1 MRRWHFFER
10 RRLGRAFTNLLRALA
25 KVFTTTYRYAV
36 STAGSAGKQVLATA
50 QYIYNALPKAVKG
63 APVTTIDQI
72 RQSMYSAVLRG
83 RPMTALIRA
92 TYSLLAPFLKGRPYG
107 LAASVTY
114 NAYTFVKSAVAKVF
128 ATVRYALLAPIAKGR
143 PQGLA
148 ASARYGLYR
157 AISKSA
163 GQPAPARTS
172 YSLAAVVRA
181 KSADP
186 ITTTYVCTAEYS
198 YEKQRVCPD
207 PYPCVEIETCEQ
219 YGGTCIQPCE
229 HRDPSTYCCCQG
241 V

>member
-10 RRLGRAFTNLLRALA
+10 KRLGRAFTNLLRALA
-25 KVFTTTYRYAV
+25 KVFTTAYRYAV

-63 APVTTIDQI
+63 APVATIDQI
-72 RQSMYSAVLRG
+72 KQSMYSAVLRG

-92 TYSLLAPFLKGRPYG
+92 TYSLLVPFLKGRPYG
-107 LAASVTY
+107 MTASVTY
-114 NAYTFVKSAVAKVF
+114 TASAFVKSAVAKVF
-128 ATVRYALLAPIAKGR
+128 TAVRYVLTVPIIKGR

-148 ASARYGLYR
+148 TSARYGLYR
-157 AISKSA
+157 AVSKSA
-163 GQPAPARTS
+163 GQPAPARANYTS
-172 YSLAAVVRA
+172 AAVVRA
-181 KSADP
+181 KGTDP
-186 ITTTYVCTAEYS
+186 IPTTYVCTAEYS

-207 PYPCVEIETCEQ
+207 PYPCVETEACEQ
-219 YGGTCIQPCE
+219 YGGTCVQPCE

>member
-25 KVFTTTYRYAV
+25 KVFTEAYRCAV
-36 STAGSAGKQVLATA
+36 STAGSAGKQTLAIV
-50 QYIYNALPKAVKG
+50 QYVYNASSKAVKG
-63 APVTTIDQI
+63 APVATIDQI

-83 RPMTALIRA
+83 RSMTALIRA

-107 LAASVTY
+107 MTASVTY
-114 NAYTFVKSAVAKVF
+114 TASAFVKSAVVKVF
-128 ATVRYALLAPIAKGR
+128 NTVRYVLIAPVLKGR

-148 ASARYGLYR
+148 ARARYSLLR

-163 GQPAPARTS
+163 GQPAPARTRYTS
-172 YSLAAVVRA
+172 AAVVRA
-181 KSADP
+181 KGADP
-186 ITTTYVCTAEYS
+186 IPTAYICSAGYS

-207 PYPCVEIETCEQ
+207 TYPCTEITTCEQ

-229 HRDPSTYCCCQG
+229 HRDPLVYCCCQG